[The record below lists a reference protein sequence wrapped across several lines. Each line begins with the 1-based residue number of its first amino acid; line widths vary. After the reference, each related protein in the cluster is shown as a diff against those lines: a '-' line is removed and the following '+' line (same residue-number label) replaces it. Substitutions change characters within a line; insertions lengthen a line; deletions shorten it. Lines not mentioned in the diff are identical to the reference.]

1 MEHRDG
7 GDIPSTAEQELRDRS
22 QTGIPPSGEPGKPE
36 RETPCHT
43 DKCCCT
49 QCLSKAPEA
58 CLDHSLPISF
68 PVSSPP
74 CPYSSSVPSSSHPAP
89 ASHPRSPSCPS
100 RISVNPTC
108 PAPRQGSPSPASLQ
122 SCFRIPSPSL
132 WPSPHTASP
141 QRPHRGPAPPVP
153 RAPCPICRPHA
164 PYPSR
169 RSAPAG
175 PAAPGRSHPLCPA
188 PPLVT
193 ANHSARLCR
202 WGRREPIERRV
213 RGAGGGASASRPEAA

>member
-22 QTGIPPSGEPGKPE
+22 QTGIPQSGEPGKPE

-74 CPYSSSVPSSSHPAP
+74 WFLQLF
-89 ASHPRSPSCPS
+89 SPQFLPPCPS
-100 RISVNPTC
+100 LTSPISQLSFPHLSKPHMPCTSAGFTLPSQPPEPLPRPLTLPVAVPTHCEPSAAPSRSRTPGAPCSVSHLPPPC
-108 PAPRQGSPSPASLQ
+108 PVPLTPLRSRRPGRAGAEPPALPRPSAGNSQSQRASL
-122 SCFRIPSPSL
+122 PE
-132 WPSPHTASP
+132 
-141 QRPHRGPAPPVP
+141 GPE
-153 RAPCPICRPHA
+153 
-164 PYPSR
+164 
-169 RSAPAG
+169 G
-175 PAAPGRSHPLCPA
+175 
-188 PPLVT
+188 
-193 ANHSARLCR
+193 ANRKAR
-202 WGRREPIERRV
+202 
-213 RGAGGGASASRPEAA
+213 